1 MLIYNAL
8 VQERLY
14 FLGFFQKFGGKLPPI
29 DQKYSHLINRKDR
42 AYAWMHKVPSQ
53 IFRNG
58 AFFHKKA
65 WSNYFAGITRQP
77 IPKKVKGADRSL
89 WLTQELFSI
98 KQVSKNWHEL
108 SVGTKT
114 ISGGRI
120 LFKAHR
126 PSTEPASIHLKSSG
140 SEIYI
145 SFSCEEES
153 QQYPETKAEK
163 IARLS
168 QYGKD
173 ELLSMCVGI
182 DRGVVT
188 PFLLSDGKRFDYSQT
203 QKDRL
208 KASERRKKHYQRMMA
223 RRIKGSSNWKKAKEK
238 ARRCNRYAVY
248 TLDEILPIRPVTQ

>member
-1 MLIYNAL
+1 MPGCTKSRVRSSGTGHFFIRKRGAITLPVL
-8 VQERLY
+8 LDSQSRKRLK
-14 FLGFFQKFGGKLPPI
+14 GQTVHFGSL
-29 DQKYSHLINRKDR
+29 
-42 AYAWMHKVPSQ
+42 
-53 IFRNG
+53 RNC
-58 AFFHKKA
+58 FPLNKC
-65 WSNYFAGITRQP
+65 
-77 IPKKVKGADRSL
+77 PKIGMNSL
-89 WLTQELFSI
+89 WGPKRFPEEGSFSR
-98 KQVSKNWHEL
+98 HTGL
-108 SVGTKT
+108 
-114 ISGGRI
+114 
-120 LFKAHR
+120 
-126 PSTEPASIHLKSSG
+126 PPASIHLKSSG

>member
-1 MLIYNAL
+1 M
-8 VQERLY
+8 
-14 FLGFFQKFGGKLPPI
+14 
-29 DQKYSHLINRKDR
+29 
-42 AYAWMHKVPSQ
+42 
-53 IFRNG
+53 
-58 AFFHKKA
+58 
-65 WSNYFAGITRQP
+65 
-77 IPKKVKGADRSL
+77 
-89 WLTQELFSI
+89 
-98 KQVSKNWHEL
+98 SKNWHEL

-114 ISGGRI
+114 ISGGRF